1 MHVNTIEHTEV
12 RSCRKPGLK

>member
-1 MHVNTIEHTEV
+1 MHVTTIEHTEV